1 MHTVTTGCP
10 ICGGEMQVTSLECR
24 ACSSELR
31 GRFGL
36 GRLYR
41 LSPEHLRF
49 VETLVKNRGH
59 VSKTG
64 DELGLTYAAARS
76 RMDDVIRA
84 LGYEVVPEEEQ
95 AGASPE
101 LRKQVLEQLARG
113 EISSEDAVEML
124 RTGRV
129 SVKVKVTKDES
140 PAAQSAPAGEA
151 GAA

>member
-1 MHTVTTGCP
+1 MYTATSTCP
-10 ICGGEMQVTSLECR
+10 ICGGEMVVTGLECR
-24 ACSSELR
+24 ACGAELR
-31 GRFGL
+31 GRFSL

-84 LGYEVVPEEEQ
+84 LGYEVLPDEEP

-101 LRKQVLEQLARG
+101 LRKQVLDQLAKG
-113 EISSEDAVEML
+113 EISSEEAVEML

-129 SVKVKVTKDES
+129 TVKVKVAKEETL
-140 PAAQSAPAGEA
+140 ASAT
-151 GAA
+151 

>member
-1 MHTVTTGCP
+1 MYTATSTCP
-10 ICGGEMQVTSLECR
+10 VCSGEMIVTGLECR
-24 ACSSELR
+24 TCGSELR

-41 LSPEHLRF
+41 LSPEQLYF

-76 RMDDVIRA
+76 RLDDVIRA
-84 LGYEVVPEEEQ
+84 LGYEVTPEEEPV
-95 AGASPE
+95 GASPE
-101 LRKQVLEQLARG
+101 LRKQVLEQLAKG
-113 EISSEDAVEML
+113 EITSEDAVEAL

-129 SVKVKVTKDES
+129 TVKVK
-140 PAAQSAPAGEA
+140 AA
-151 GAA
+151 